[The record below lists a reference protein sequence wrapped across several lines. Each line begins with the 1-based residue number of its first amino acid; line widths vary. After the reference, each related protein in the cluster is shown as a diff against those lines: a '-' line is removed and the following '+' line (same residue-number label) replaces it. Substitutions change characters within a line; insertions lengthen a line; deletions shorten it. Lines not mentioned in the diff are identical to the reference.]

1 MTVDPT
7 LQPLIE
13 SRENFVNKMTRL
25 LVSEFV
31 KTCNELIIDPAC
43 VIMLSAFTEGSVDIN
58 LTPDKRQ
65 VLIEKESQIWDALKE
80 RLKEIFDKIAPPETG
95 SMNNLDSNK
104 LTNYFEEVKVP
115 GESGDSVENKT
126 RGPQNRDLEN
136 VEDNFS
142 LSEFKAKLANS
153 KRSQTSCKT
162 GKSTKS
168 R

>member
-1 MTVDPT
+1 M
-7 LQPLIE
+7 
-13 SRENFVNKMTRL
+13 
-25 LVSEFV
+25 
-31 KTCNELIIDPAC
+31 KTCDELGLDPVC
-43 VIMLSAFTEGSVDIN
+43 IIMLSAFTEGSVDIN

-65 VLIEKESQIWDALKE
+65 VLIEKESEIWDALKE

-95 SMNNLDSNK
+95 TMNNPESNK
-104 LTNYFEEVKVP
+104 LTNYFEEVKIP
-115 GESGDSVENKT
+115 GENGDSVGNKT
-126 RGPQNRDLEN
+126 RGPQNHDLEN

>member
-1 MTVDPT
+1 
-7 LQPLIE
+7 
-13 SRENFVNKMTRL
+13 MTRFL
-25 LVSEFV
+25 GSEFE
-31 KTCNELIIDPAC
+31 KTCHELIIDPVC

-95 SMNNLDSNK
+95 SMNDLDSNK

-115 GESGDSVENKT
+115 GENGDIVENK
-126 RGPQNRDLEN
+126 RGPQKRDLEN

-153 KRSQTSCKT
+153 KRSSQTSCKT
-162 GKSTKS
+162 GNSTKS

>member
-1 MTVDPT
+1 M
-7 LQPLIE
+7 
-13 SRENFVNKMTRL
+13 
-25 LVSEFV
+25 
-31 KTCNELIIDPAC
+31 KTCDELVIDPVC
-43 VIMLSAFTEGSVDIN
+43 VIMVSAFTEGSVDIN

-65 VLIEKESQIWDALKE
+65 VLIEKESEIWDALKE

-95 SMNNLDSNK
+95 TMNNLESNK

-115 GESGDSVENKT
+115 GENGDSVENKT
-126 RGPQNRDLEN
+126 RAPQNRDEN

-153 KRSQTSCKT
+153 KRSQTSCNT
-162 GKSTKS
+162 GKSAKS

>member
-1 MTVDPT
+1 
-7 LQPLIE
+7 
-13 SRENFVNKMTRL
+13 MTRFV
-25 LVSEFV
+25 VSEFV
-31 KTCNELIIDPAC
+31 KTCNELDIDPVC

-80 RLKEIFDKIAPPETG
+80 RLKEIFDKIAPRETG
-95 SMNNLDSNK
+95 SMNDLDSNK

-115 GESGDSVENKT
+115 GENGDFVENKT

-153 KRSQTSCKT
+153 KRSSQTSCKT

>member
-1 MTVDPT
+1 M
-7 LQPLIE
+7 
-13 SRENFVNKMTRL
+13 
-25 LVSEFV
+25 
-31 KTCNELIIDPAC
+31 KTCDELVIDPVC
-43 VIMLSAFTEGSVDIN
+43 VIMVSAFTEGSVDIN

-65 VLIEKESQIWDALKE
+65 VLIEKESEIWDALKE

-95 SMNNLDSNK
+95 TMNNLESNK

-115 GESGDSVENKT
+115 GENGDSVENKT
-126 RGPQNRDLEN
+126 RAPQNRDEN

-162 GKSTKS
+162 GKSAKS

>member
-1 MTVDPT
+1 M
-7 LQPLIE
+7 
-13 SRENFVNKMTRL
+13 
-25 LVSEFV
+25 
-31 KTCNELIIDPAC
+31 KTCDELVIDPVC
-43 VIMLSAFTEGSVDIN
+43 VIMVSAFTEGSVDIN

-65 VLIEKESQIWDALKE
+65 VLIEKESEIWDALKE

-95 SMNNLDSNK
+95 TMNNLESNK

-115 GESGDSVENKT
+115 GENGDSVENKT
-126 RGPQNRDLEN
+126 RAPRNRDEN

-153 KRSQTSCKT
+153 KRSSQTSCKT
-162 GKSTKS
+162 GNSTKS

>member
-1 MTVDPT
+1 MV
-7 LQPLIE
+7 
-13 SRENFVNKMTRL
+13 
-25 LVSEFV
+25 
-31 KTCNELIIDPAC
+31 
-43 VIMLSAFTEGSVDIN
+43 SAFTEGSVDIN

-65 VLIEKESQIWDALKE
+65 VLIEKESEIWDTLKE

-95 SMNNLDSNK
+95 TMNNLEYNK

-115 GESGDSVENKT
+115 GENGDSVENKT
-126 RGPQNRDLEN
+126 RVPQNRDEN

>member
-1 MTVDPT
+1 M
-7 LQPLIE
+7 
-13 SRENFVNKMTRL
+13 
-25 LVSEFV
+25 
-31 KTCNELIIDPAC
+31 
-43 VIMLSAFTEGSVDIN
+43 
-58 LTPDKRQ
+58 
-65 VLIEKESQIWDALKE
+65 
-80 RLKEIFDKIAPPETG
+80 KEIFDKIAPPETG

-115 GESGDSVENKT
+115 GENGDCVENKN

-153 KRSQTSCKT
+153 KRSSQTLCKN
-162 GKSTKS
+162 GNSMKS